1 MRPPNVHRELSCP
14 AQHASSTGSLARCG
28 KPARAYSPGLLN
40 GFCCLSCSKRGQ
52 YVFGS
57 EIYQRYVAVVNEY
70 CQTEPEE
77 RPQML
82 QELEEIAEEGC
93 QRFRSAS
100 ICVPSRLFAL
110 VPWLS

>member
-1 MRPPNVHRELSCP
+1 MRAPNVHRELSCP

-77 RPQML
+77 RPQVL

-93 QRFRSAS
+93 QRFRCLLGAFR
-100 ICVPSRLFAL
+100 CYNANVQAH
-110 VPWLS
+110 